1 MFGEKELRE
10 VLDNKFDV
18 QSYIKSADIFSN
30 ALEEYSRCKEL
41 DKQRNELEE
50 R

>member
-30 ALEEYSRCKEL
+30 VLEEYSRCKEL